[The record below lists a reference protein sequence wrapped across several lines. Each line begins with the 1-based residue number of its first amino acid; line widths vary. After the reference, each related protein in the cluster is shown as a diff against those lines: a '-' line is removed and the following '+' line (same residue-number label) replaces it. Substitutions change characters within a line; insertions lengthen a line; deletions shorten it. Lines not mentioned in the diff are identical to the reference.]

1 MVLVVLLVFG
11 YRPFIL
17 SSESMEPL
25 YSKGSLCLIKT
36 TYTPDDVNVGDV
48 IAYRSD
54 AGALVL
60 HRVVEIEGDDA
71 VNQGSVDG
79 RDPDNHNVDRRGS
92 DDHSLNAEDSHTI
105 IATLKGDANLDSQ
118 QVILSNVNFVGI
130 EEFSIPWF
138 GDEVEGIV
146 GMRGL
151 LHAVLI
157 VLFILA
163 CVPRGKRAPHVEE
176 STAARQ

>member
-1 MVLVVLLVFG
+1 MTSVPQMEQMGSHRTMIKSLLRNILCGVSMVFGITGIVLVVLLAFG

-60 HRVVEIEGDDA
+60 HRVVEIEGTM
-71 VNQGSVDG
+71 
-79 RDPDNHNVDRRGS
+79 
-92 DDHSLNAEDSHTI
+92 LWI
-105 IATLKGDANLDSQ
+105 IAL
-118 QVILSNVNFVGI
+118 
-130 EEFSIPWF
+130 
-138 GDEVEGIV
+138 
-146 GMRGL
+146 
-151 LHAVLI
+151 
-157 VLFILA
+157 
-163 CVPRGKRAPHVEE
+163 
-176 STAARQ
+176 